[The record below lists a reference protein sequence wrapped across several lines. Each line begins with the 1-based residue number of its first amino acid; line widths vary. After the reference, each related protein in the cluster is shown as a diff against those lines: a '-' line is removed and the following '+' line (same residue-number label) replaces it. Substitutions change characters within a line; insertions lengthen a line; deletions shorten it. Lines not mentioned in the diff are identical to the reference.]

1 MALLL
6 EETPQYKITKGTNYL
21 ADVELISLLI
31 SGGAETANE
40 KARKILSVTTLNQIG
55 KLSLVDLKRLGLTKQ
70 ESARVIAAIELGRR
84 RDMSDLRDRIRIS
97 SSRDIYN
104 LIGAALKDLP
114 VEEFWV
120 IYLSKACEVL
130 GKERLSIGGTA
141 GTVADIKVIFKMLLE
156 NRASAFIAI
165 HNHPSGNLKPSDA
178 DIALTKQMKQSGTLL
193 DLPLLDHLIISERG
207 YYSFADDGVI

>member
-6 EETPQYKITKGTNYL
+6 EETPLYKITKGTNYL

-31 SGGAETANE
+31 SGDAEKANE
-40 KARKILSVTTLNQIG
+40 KARKILSVTILQQIG
-55 KLSLVDLKRLGLTKQ
+55 RLSLEDLKRLGLTKQ
-70 ESARVIAAIELGRR
+70 ESARLIAAIELGRR
-84 RDMSDLRDRIRIS
+84 RDMSDLRDRIRIGC
-97 SSRDIYN
+97 SRDIYN
-104 LIGAALKDLP
+104 VIGAALKDLL

-141 GTVADIKVIFKMLLE
+141 GTVADLKVMFKMVIE
-156 NRASAFIAI
+156 NKASAFIAV

-178 DIALTKQMKQSGTLL
+178 DVDLTKKMKEAGKII

-207 YYSFADDGVI
+207 YYSFADEGVI

>member
-6 EETPQYKITKGTNYL
+6 EETPQYKIQKGTNYL

-31 SGGAETANE
+31 SGDAEKANE
-40 KARKILSVTTLNQIG
+40 KARKILGVTTLKQIG
-55 KLSLVDLKRLGLTKQ
+55 RLSLEDLKRLGLTKQ
-70 ESARVIAAIELGRR
+70 ESSRVIAAIELGRR
-84 RDMSDLRDRIRIS
+84 RDMSDLRDRIRIG
-97 SSRDIYN
+97 SSRDAFN
-104 LIGAALKDLP
+104 VIGSALKDLP

-120 IYLSKACEVL
+120 IYLNKGCEVL

-141 GTVADIKVIFKMLLE
+141 GTVADLKVMFKMVLE
-156 NRASAFIAI
+156 NKASAFIAV

-178 DIALTKQMKQSGTLL
+178 DVDLTRKMKASGALL

-207 YYSFADDGVI
+207 YYSFADEGVI